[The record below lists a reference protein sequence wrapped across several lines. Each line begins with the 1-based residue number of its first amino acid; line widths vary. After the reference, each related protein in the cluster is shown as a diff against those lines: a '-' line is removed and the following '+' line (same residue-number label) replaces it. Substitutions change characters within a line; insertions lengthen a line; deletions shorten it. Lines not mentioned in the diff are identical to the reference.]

1 MTTFLQILMCLFAF
15 VMNEPCPKLPVDDT
29 DLAAVLIEVPV
40 LNQYP
45 ALPTGCEATAATMVL
60 QYFHEDIDHVTF
72 ASEWLNCEPVYD
84 MEGLLY
90 GPHPQQAFVGDPFS
104 EYGLGCYAGAIEQ
117 AIQEH
122 SVLCDATAIF
132 DVSLESLASQYIDQ
146 GIPVVIWATL
156 ELQSPEMG
164 SSWLVEDGSLFTW
177 QSREHCL
184 VLVGYNDWYYFV
196 NDPQTGTCVQYPK
209 FWFETRYH
217 QMGAQAVVIEPVN

>member
-15 VMNEPCPKLPVDDT
+15 IMNEPCPKLPVDDT

-117 AIQEH
+117 AQ
-122 SVLCDATAIF
+122 
-132 DVSLESLASQYIDQ
+132 IDDIIH
-146 GIPVVIWATL
+146 GVTRPVCSGHVAKRLIRGGNRDH
-156 ELQSPEMG
+156 QS
-164 SSWLVEDGSLFTW
+164 
-177 QSREHCL
+177 
-184 VLVGYNDWYYFV
+184 
-196 NDPQTGTCVQYPK
+196 GT
-209 FWFETRYH
+209 
-217 QMGAQAVVIEPVN
+217 